1 METFLRDLQYA
12 LRLLRRSP
20 GFTAVAIITLALGIG
35 ANTAMFSAVNAVL
48 LRALPF
54 YNPSQLVALWETNP
68 QVEGFIGQRLPVR
81 LESYLRWKKEAHS
94 LQDIAAYHTGVSQG
108 SSSHSAVN
116 LTGIAKPE
124 RVDSATASS
133 NFFSLLGV
141 NAELGRTFAP
151 QEGEPGQDRVV
162 IISHALYQKMFGES
176 SQVLGRDLTLN
187 DVKYRIIG
195 VLPASFHLPA
205 MWEGLSQD
213 KPDLW
218 VPMNSSSSQP
228 KEILQNSENVVL
240 GRLRPGVPLAQA
252 RSELQVIEAGLRRE
266 KPDQYR
272 DYGTNVFTLYTE
284 NVAGTLR
291 RSLLILQ
298 FVVGFVL
305 LIACVNVANLLLTR
319 AAGREKE
326 IAIRVA
332 LGANRARLVRQA
344 MSESLL
350 FSVLGGAAG
359 LLLAWWG
366 IRGVRAVAPAD
377 ILGLHQLSIDPYVL
391 AFTLGVMLLAG
402 VLFGLAPAL
411 HVGRQDIQHTIS
423 KGSRAGSAGISR
435 RLRTLL
441 VVAEISLAVIPLAG
455 AGLMVRTLRALLA
468 QDPGF
473 QPQHVL
479 TAQLALPQL
488 RYSNPEQQRAFC
500 AQLLQSLPAIPG
512 VRSAALSSGLPMQ
525 SISLSGIHLE
535 GESAKT
541 SNRTADYQYVSE
553 DYFRAMGSPLLRG
566 RDFTRQE
573 AEQGVGMAIVN
584 QALAQQLWPHQ
595 DPVGKVL
602 YLDQNGSSTRE
613 QVIGEVPNTH
623 QLSLD
628 AAERPE
634 MYLPRRAYGDMSLVV
649 RGSGDPMSLAPAVAQ
664 AVFSLD
670 KNLPLFQVQPLSEAL
685 RDSVSQQRFTMYL
698 LVAFA
703 GLALALSAIGLYG
716 VLAYMVSRRTQEIGV
731 RMALGAQA
739 ASVLR
744 MVLREGVMA
753 AAAGLGLGLVGALVL
768 ARLMSTL
775 LFGVKADDPI
785 TFAGVGLMIAAVAV
799 LASYVPARRA
809 SKVDPMAAL
818 RYE

>member
-366 IRGVRAVAPAD
+366 IRGVRALAPAD

-670 KNLPLFQVQPLSEAL
+670 KNLPLFQVQPLSEVL

>member
-1 METFLRDLQYA
+1 MQTFLHDIRYA
-12 LRLLRRSP
+12 LRMLRKNP
-20 GFTAVAIITLALGIG
+20 GFTAIAIITLALGIG

-54 YNPSQLVALWETNP
+54 RDPGRLVVIWETNP
-68 QVEGFIGQRLPVR
+68 HVEGFIGQRLPVR
-81 LESYLRWKKEAHS
+81 LESFLRWKKDAQS
-94 LQDIAAYHTGVSQG
+94 FQDMAAYHTGISQG
-108 SSSHSAVN
+108 TSSNLAVN
-116 LTGIAKPE
+116 LTGIAKPQ
-124 RVDSATASS
+124 RVESATASS
-133 NFFSLLGV
+133 NFFRLLGV

-151 QEGEPGQDRVV
+151 EEGEPGRDRVV
-162 IISHALYQKMFGES
+162 ILSHSLYQRMFGEGAN
-176 SQVLGRDLTLN
+176 VLGRDLSLN
-187 DVKYRIIG
+187 EIDYRIIG
-195 VLPASFHLPA
+195 VLPAGFHLPG
-205 MWEGLSQD
+205 MWQGLSQD
-213 KPDLW
+213 KPEIW
-218 VPMNSSSSQP
+218 TPMNLAANQP
-228 KEILQNSENVVL
+228 KAVLQDNADIVL
-240 GRLRPGVPLAQA
+240 GRLKPGASLAQA
-252 RSELQVIEAGLRRE
+252 RSEMQMIEARLRQE
-266 KPDQYR
+266 KPEENQDF
-272 DYGTNVFTLYTE
+272 GTNVFTIYTE
-284 NVAGTLR
+284 NLADSLR
-291 RSLLILQ
+291 RSLLVLQ
-298 FVVGFVL
+298 LVVGFVL

-332 LGANRARLVRQA
+332 LGASRGRLVRQT

-350 FSVLGGAAG
+350 FSLLGGAAG

-366 IRGVRAVAPAD
+366 IRGVRALAPAD
-377 ILGLHQLSIDPYVL
+377 ILGLHQLNIDPYVL
-391 AFTLGVMLLAG
+391 AFTAGVMLLAG
-402 VLFGLAPAL
+402 MLFGLAPAL

-423 KGSRAGSAGISR
+423 KGSRTGGTGISR

-479 TAQLALPQL
+479 TAQLSLPAL
-488 RYSNPEQQRAFC
+488 RYSSLEQQRTFC

-525 SISLSGIHLE
+525 NISLSSIHLE
-535 GESAKT
+535 GEDAKT
-541 SNRTADYQYVSE
+541 SNRTTDYQYVSE
-553 DYFRAMGSPLLRG
+553 RYFSTMGSPLLRG
-566 RDFTRQE
+566 RGFTRQE
-573 AEQGVGMAIVN
+573 AEQTAGLAIVN

-602 YLDQNGSSTRE
+602 YLDQNGSSTRK

-623 QLSLD
+623 QLSLG
-628 AAERPE
+628 APERPE
-634 MYLPRRAYGDMSLVV
+634 MYLPRRAYSDMSVV
-649 RGSGDPMSLAPAVAQ
+649 VLGSADPMALAPAVAQ

-670 KNLPLFQVQPLSEAL
+670 KNLPLFQVQPLSEVL
-685 RDSVSQQRFTMYL
+685 RDSVSQPRFTMFL
-698 LVAFA
+698 LIAFA

-716 VLAYMVSRRTQEIGV
+716 VLAYTVSRRTQEIGV

-739 ASVLR
+739 AGVLS
-744 MVLREGVMA
+744 MVLREGVVA
-753 AAAGLGLGLVGALVL
+753 TAAGLGLGLAGALIL

-775 LFGVKADDPI
+775 LFGVKADDPL
-785 TFAGVGLMIAAVAV
+785 TFAAVALMIAAVAV

-809 SKVDPMAAL
+809 SRVDPMAAL

>member
-366 IRGVRAVAPAD
+366 IRGVRALAPAD

>member
-1 METFLRDLQYA
+1 METVLHDLRYG
-12 LRLLRRSP
+12 LRLLRKSP
-20 GFTAVAIITLALGIG
+20 GFTAVAILTLALGIG

-54 YNPSQLVALWETNP
+54 YDSSRLVALWETNP

-81 LESYLRWKKEAHS
+81 LESYLRWKQDAHS
-94 LQDIAAYHTGVSQG
+94 FQDIAAYHTGVSQG
-108 SSSHSAVN
+108 SSSTSAVN

-141 NAELGRTFAP
+141 SAELGRTFAP

-162 IISHALYQKMFGES
+162 IISHALYQKMFGEG

-187 DVKYRIIG
+187 ELHYRIIG

-213 KPDLW
+213 KPDVW
-218 VPMNSSSSQP
+218 IPMNTSSGQP

-240 GRLRPGVPLAQA
+240 GRLRPGVSLAQA
-252 RSELQVIEAGLRRE
+252 RSELLVIETRLRRE
-266 KPDQYR
+266 KPDEYR
-272 DYGTNVFTLYTE
+272 DFGTNVFTLYTE

-298 FVVGFVL
+298 FVVAFVL

-332 LGANRARLVRQA
+332 LGANRGRLVRQA

-350 FSVLGGAAG
+350 FSLLGGAAG

-366 IRGVRAVAPAD
+366 IRGVRALAPAD

-402 VLFGLAPAL
+402 MLFGLAPAL

-479 TAQLALPQL
+479 TAQLSLPAL
-488 RYSNPEQQRAFC
+488 RYSRLEQQRAFC
-500 AQLLQSLPAIPG
+500 AQLLHSLPAIPG
-512 VRSAALSSGLPMQ
+512 LRSAALSSGLPMQ
-525 SISLSGIHLE
+525 NISLSGIHLE
-535 GESAKT
+535 GENAKT
-541 SNRTADYQYVSE
+541 SNRTADFQYVSE
-553 DYFRAMGSPLLRG
+553 DYFQAMGSPLLRG
-566 RDFTRQE
+566 RGFTRQE
-573 AEQGVGMAIVN
+573 AEQSAGMVIVN
-584 QALAQQLWPHQ
+584 QALALQLWPHQ
-595 DPVGKVL
+595 NPVGKVL
-602 YLDQNGSSTRE
+602 YLDHQGSSTRE

-649 RGSGDPMSLAPAVAQ
+649 RGSGDPMALAPAVAR
-664 AVFSLD
+664 AVFTLD
-670 KNLPLFQVQPLSEAL
+670 KDLPLYQVQPLNEVL
-685 RDSVSQQRFTMYL
+685 RESVAQQRFTMYL
-698 LVAFA
+698 LVVFA
-703 GLALALSAIGLYG
+703 ALALALSAIGLYG

-731 RMALGAQA
+731 RMALGAQGR
-739 ASVLR
+739 SVLK
-744 MVLREGVMA
+744 MVLFEGMTA
-753 AAAGLGLGLVGALVL
+753 AAAGLGLGLAGALIL
-768 ARLMSTL
+768 TRLMSTL
-775 LFGVKADDPI
+775 LFGVKAYDPF
-785 TFAGVGLMIAAVAV
+785 TFASAVVLIAVIAA

-809 SKVDPMAAL
+809 SRVDPMAAL

>member
-141 NAELGRTFAP
+141 NAELGRTFAA

-162 IISHALYQKMFGES
+162 IISHSLYQAIFGKGAR
-176 SQVLGRDLTLN
+176 VLGRDLRLN
-187 DVKYRIIG
+187 EVNYRIIG
-195 VLPASFHLPA
+195 VLPAGFHLPA

-213 KPDLW
+213 KPDVW
-218 VPMNSSSSQP
+218 IPMNTSVSQP
-228 KEILQNSENVVL
+228 KDVLQNSQNVVL
-240 GRLRPGVPLAQA
+240 ARLKPEVSLARA
-252 RSELQVIEAGLRRE
+252 RSELQVVESRLRQE
-266 KPDQYR
+266 KPDEDQGF
-272 DYGTNVFTLYTE
+272 GTNVCTVYTE
-284 NVAGTLR
+284 NIAGSLR
-291 RSLLILQ
+291 RSLLVLQ

-319 AAGREKE
+319 AAGRDKE

-332 LGANRARLVRQA
+332 LGANRRRLLRQA

-366 IRGVRAVAPAD
+366 IRGVRALAPAD

-670 KNLPLFQVQPLSEAL
+670 KNLPLFHVQPLSEA
-685 RDSVSQQRFTMYL
+685 
-698 LVAFA
+698 
-703 GLALALSAIGLYG
+703 
-716 VLAYMVSRRTQEIGV
+716 
-731 RMALGAQA
+731 
-739 ASVLR
+739 
-744 MVLREGVMA
+744 
-753 AAAGLGLGLVGALVL
+753 
-768 ARLMSTL
+768 
-775 LFGVKADDPI
+775 
-785 TFAGVGLMIAAVAV
+785 
-799 LASYVPARRA
+799 VPGR
-809 SKVDPMAAL
+809 
-818 RYE
+818 

>member
-366 IRGVRAVAPAD
+366 IRGVRALAPAD

-768 ARLMSTL
+768 ARLMSAL

>member
-1 METFLRDLQYA
+1 MQTFLHDIRYA
-12 LRLLRRSP
+12 LRMLSKNP
-20 GFTAVAIITLALGIG
+20 GFTAIAIITLALGIG

-48 LRALPF
+48 LRGLPF
-54 YNPSQLVALWETNP
+54 HDPGRLVAIWETNP
-68 QVEGFIGQRLPVR
+68 HVEGFIGQRLPVR
-81 LESYLRWKKEAHS
+81 LESFLRWKKDAHS
-94 LQDIAAYHTGVSQG
+94 FQEMAAYHTGISQG
-108 SSSHSAVN
+108 TSSNLAVN
-116 LTGIAKPE
+116 LTGIAKPQ
-124 RVDSATASS
+124 RVESATASS
-133 NFFSLLGV
+133 NFFRLLGV

-151 QEGEPGQDRVV
+151 EEGEPGRDRVV
-162 IISHALYQKMFGES
+162 ILSHNLCQRLFGEGAS
-176 SQVLGRDLTLN
+176 VLGRDLSLN
-187 DVKYRIIG
+187 EINYRIIG
-195 VLPASFHLPA
+195 VLPASFHLPG
-205 MWEGLSQD
+205 MWQGLSQD
-213 KPDLW
+213 KPEVW
-218 VPMNSSSSQP
+218 TPMSLAANQP
-228 KEILQNSENVVL
+228 KAVLQDNANIVL
-240 GRLRPGVPLAQA
+240 GRLKPGASLAQA
-252 RSELQVIEAGLRRE
+252 RSEMQMIEARLRQE
-266 KPDQYR
+266 KPEENQDF
-272 DYGTNVFTLYTE
+272 GTNVFTIYTE
-284 NVAGTLR
+284 NVADSLR
-291 RSLLILQ
+291 RSLLVLQ
-298 FVVGFVL
+298 LVVGFVL
-305 LIACVNVANLLLTR
+305 LIACVNVANLMLTR

-326 IAIRVA
+326 ISIRVA
-332 LGANRARLVRQA
+332 LGASRGRLVRQT

-350 FSVLGGAAG
+350 FSLLGGAAG

-366 IRGVRAVAPAD
+366 IRGVRALAPTG

-402 VLFGLAPAL
+402 MLFGLAPAV

-423 KGSRAGSAGISR
+423 KGSRAGSAGISS

-479 TAQLALPQL
+479 TAQLSLPAL
-488 RYSNPEQQRAFC
+488 RYSSLEQQRAFC

-525 SISLSGIHLE
+525 NISLSGIHLE
-535 GESAKT
+535 GENAKT

-553 DYFRAMGSPLLRG
+553 DYFSAMGSPLLRG
-566 RDFTRQE
+566 RGFTRQE
-573 AEQGVGMAIVN
+573 AEQTAGLAIVN

-595 DPVGKVL
+595 DPVGKVF

-623 QLSLD
+623 QLSLGE
-628 AAERPE
+628 AERPE
-634 MYLPRRAYGDMSLVV
+634 MYLPRRAYSDMSVV
-649 RGSGDPMSLAPAVAQ
+649 VLGSADPTALAPAVAQ

-670 KNLPLFQVQPLSEAL
+670 KNLPLFQVQPLSEVL
-685 RDSVSQQRFTMYL
+685 RDSVSQQRFTMFL
-698 LVAFA
+698 LMAFA

-716 VLAYMVSRRTQEIGV
+716 VLAYTVSRRTQEIGV

-744 MVLREGVMA
+744 MVLREGVVA
-753 AAAGLGLGLVGALVL
+753 AIAGLGLGLAGALVL

-775 LFGVKADDPI
+775 LFGVKADDPL
-785 TFAGVGLMIAAVAV
+785 TFAAVGLMIAAVAV

-809 SKVDPMAAL
+809 SRVDPMAAL